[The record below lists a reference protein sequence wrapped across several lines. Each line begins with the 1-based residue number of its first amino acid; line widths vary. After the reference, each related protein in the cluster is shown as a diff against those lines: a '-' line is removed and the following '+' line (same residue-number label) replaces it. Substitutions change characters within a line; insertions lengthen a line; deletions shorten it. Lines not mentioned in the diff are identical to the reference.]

1 MFDPTDRLLKAI
13 NNQTNGKFDKFL
25 LMADGGG
32 KTLVTGACS
41 PDDMAYMLY
50 EAGKKSPTIHMAMF
64 AALMM
69 LEKGE

>member
-1 MFDPTDRLLKAI
+1 
-13 NNQTNGKFDKFL
+13 
-25 LMADGGG
+25 MADGGG

-50 EAGKKSPTIHMAMF
+50 EAGKKSPTIHMAMI